1 MIRVEAPA
9 KLNLYLHVTGRR
21 ADGFHE
27 LDSLVTFAALADTL
41 EIAPADAFA
50 LTVSGPFAPAL
61 DDGDN
66 LAAQAALALAERLG
80 RPPSVRIA
88 LQKRIPVAAGLG
100 GGSADAAA
108 VLRGLAR
115 LWRLGAEHA
124 EVLRETALGLG
135 ADVPVCLDSRA
146 ACMAG
151 IGEALSAPPPLPPCA
166 VLLVN
171 PGVPVPTGPVFAARR
186 GPFSAAQRFR
196 ESPQGCAGSGPHA
209 RHPAQRSGTARMRT
223 GARDRSRARAP
234 RARAGLPARPYVRLR
249 RHLLWPVRGRRRGR
263 GRGRRHRLRSS
274 RLVVATHAPRPR
286 RPRGERCCDG
296 HWGSMIGHG
305 YVHRILG
312 RLTQLEAEL

>member
-21 ADGFHE
+21 PDGYHE

-61 DDGDN
+61 DDGEN

-80 RPPSVRIA
+80 RPASVRIA
-88 LQKRIPVAAGLG
+88 LRKRIPVAAGLG

-146 ACMAG
+146 SCMAG
-151 IGEALSAPPPLPPCA
+151 IGEALSASPPLPPCA

-196 ESPQGCAGSGPHA
+196 ESPRDA
-209 RHPAQRSGTARMRT
+209 PALARMLDTR
-223 GARDRSRARAP
+223 RND
-234 RARAGLPARPYVRLR
+234 LEQPACEQVPEIA
-249 RHLLWPVRGRRRGR
+249 
-263 GRGRRHRLRSS
+263 
-274 RLVVATHAPRPR
+274 LV
-286 RPRGERCCDG
+286 
-296 HWGSMIGHG
+296 
-305 YVHRILG
+305 LG
-312 RLTQLEAEL
+312 RLSRAPGCLLARMSGSGGTCFGLFGGEDAAAAAAGAIACDHPDWWLQPTRLVHGGQGESDDATVTGAP